1 MFAIVN
7 LNVSKMK
14 PIFSFLKRIDLIM
27 IIIIVVFA
35 IISINM
41 ISSITATAEDPFSS
55 FVMTQTIAFII
66 GAALVI
72 FFVAIDYK
80 AFLPF
85 EKYLYILAILI
96 QLTVYIPGLGIE
108 TAGQRAWIN
117 LFGITTLQPSEFVK
131 ILFVL
136 VMSGYLSRRMKELVD
151 FAGFL
156 KAFLYGLPMIGIVAV
171 EDTGAGIVMMFMHI
185 GLIFVAGLK
194 TGLFVRLVGAFV
206 ILVPI
211 LYRFLDDYQKDRF
224 TAFLHP
230 DNLEMQA
237 TMQVRNAKLAI
248 GNGGFFG
255 KGFREGTI
263 KQSDLLP
270 VQESDFI
277 FPIICEEFGLFG
289 GLGIIALYLVFISR
303 IWFTIA
309 KATEMYGALICAGF
323 MCMFG
328 FQIFEN
334 IGMTLGIMP
343 ITGITLP
350 FLSAG
355 GTSIIANMIAI
366 GLILGINYR
375 DTSRSIHYS

>member
-7 LNVSKMK
+7 LIVSKMK
-14 PIFSFLKRIDLIM
+14 SFLGFIKRIDIFM
-27 IIIIVVFA
+27 IILVIIFA

-41 ISSITATAEDPFSS
+41 ISSITGSEEEPFSRTTM
-55 FVMTQTIAFII
+55 VQTIAFII
-66 GAALVI
+66 GAALII

-85 EKYLYILAILI
+85 EKYLYILSFLI

-108 TAGQRAWIN
+108 SFGQRAWID
-117 LFGITTLQPSEFVK
+117 LGFTTLQPSEFVK

-136 VMSGYLSRRMKELVD
+136 VMSGYLSRRMSELNS
-151 FAGFL
+151 FGGFL
-156 KAFLYGLPMIGIVAV
+156 KAFLYGLPIIGIVAI

-194 TGLFVRLVGAFV
+194 TGVFIRLIIVFVVS
-206 ILVPI
+206 VPI

-230 DNLEMQA
+230 DNLEISA
-237 TMQVRNAKLAI
+237 TMQLHNAKLAI
-248 GNGGFFG
+248 GSGGFFG

-263 KQSDLLP
+263 KASNLIP

-289 GLGIIALYLVFISR
+289 GLGVVFLYVIFISR

-334 IGMTLGIMP
+334 IGMTIGIMP

-350 FLSAG
+350 FISAG
-355 GTSIIANMIAI
+355 GTSVIANMIAV
-366 GLILGINYR
+366 GLILSINAR
-375 DTSRSIHYS
+375 DTSRSIKYT